1 MMLNISRDLF
11 ESFMR
16 TVVIGGAFSNEE
28 RTLGTGPL
36 AEKTQKDII
45 SGKRIDHRTPYLC
58 RVSGKG
64 GYAEGPTAIKRLQFR
79 NVSLLDHLVSV
90 ARGACV
96 FAELDLR
103 AMGVP
108 EDKIHLRIAI
118 LIAVAFLHDAD
129 KILGRERVDYLTPDD
144 IGQLL
149 QRYRIDKFLEASGI
163 KVSPEDL
170 LSMIHGVEVSRSGS
184 LRPGMRLLSA
194 EEAGDCHYARLAD
207 RLEGIFLHSE
217 AGLEEMVKELE
228 RFGGFRSQT
237 FAQGWRAVK
246 VRSAHTPFL
255 LNALQRG
262 LSAATQDLAAM
273 PPLIE
278 VHHDGEFLAI
288 IPEVVADR
296 IIDAAVARATRPLR
310 LGMRVMTN
318 PRGTRNIFDG
328 GSGPE
333 DLLDLLAQDAGEA
346 SKALFLHVE
355 LLTGQGSIRE
365 KIDGLLTALGLP
377 PDYAGLSKFSGKHYQ
392 AWPHRSDENEL
403 LTALRRDAAAIAV
416 GLGCAEPEH
425 KELAAKVPES
435 SQRENELL
443 GAIRA
448 SGNVVPEWLLHVDH
462 KLSRQTLLAAL
473 AAGLADRD
481 EDFRERL
488 LGFEGLLHLW
498 LCGDGEDR
506 AGLLAKIGD
515 PGAVFIDAATTWLR
529 SCMKGQFLS
538 ADETAGGRCH
548 FTNIP
553 VGLERRIDTKS
564 GLDGIKTSAFSGREG
579 RPESYESSRSQTL
592 VSPAAAA
599 EHRLRTLMGE
609 GRSGEVPAY
618 ISSPTMM
625 GLFASLNMKADADF
639 LQINHYDLMRQEVKP
654 GKSIWPEAQTYGQ
667 RIMFGRHVSI
677 PAKTEEVIALARMM
691 MQSALRL
698 SRPVHVFKGLPTPE
712 NAYVHFDFL
721 PGAVERGI
729 GGRSLRLEQMPDAI
743 EHLCILEQMM
753 AIPNLGLE
761 VTLRY
766 TDPTSRFAA
775 ACEALAVINR
785 LPEDKQKQLSHLK
798 MTLKS
803 TVWSPET
810 PMTAT
815 DNVLIDFARA
825 MTRVQAAPSRNAS
838 NSERTLG
845 LKVALDAIES
855 CAGEIHQ
862 TGTETLIAA
871 IAGGLENEFERSSRL
886 VWRGKD
892 KGLHFPRKAAFE
904 AATLFVDKVW
914 PVAFK
919 NRPPASKAR
928 RIALAVYQVAFE
940 NESYRKREQAPSV
953 TPPEQAEI

>member
-1 MMLNISRDLF
+1 MLNISRDLF

-16 TVVIGGAFSNEE
+16 TAVIGGAFSNEE

-36 AEKTQKDII
+36 AEKTQKDIT

-64 GYAEGPTAIKRLQFR
+64 GHVEGPSVIKRLQFR

-103 AMGVP
+103 AMGVS
-108 EDKIHLRIAI
+108 EDRIRPRLAI
-118 LIAVAFLHDAD
+118 LIAVGFLHDAD
-129 KILGRERVDYLTPDD
+129 KILGRERVEEITSDD
-144 IGQLL
+144 IAQLL
-149 QRYRIDKFLEASGI
+149 QRYRIDEFLKASGVEI
-163 KVSPEDL
+163 SPEDL

-184 LRPGMRLLSA
+184 LRSGMRLLSA

-207 RLEGIFLHSE
+207 RLEGLFLNSE
-217 AGLEEMVKELE
+217 AGLEALIKELE
-228 RFGGFRSQT
+228 KFGGFRSQV
-237 FAQGWRAVK
+237 FSHGWRAVT

-262 LSAATQDLAAM
+262 LSAATQNLTSM

-278 VHHDGEFLAI
+278 VHHDGEFLAV
-288 IPEVVADR
+288 IPESAADQ
-296 IIDAAVARATRPLR
+296 IIDAALARATRPLR

-318 PRGTRNIFDG
+318 PKGTRNILDG

-333 DLLDLLAQDAGEA
+333 DLLDLLARDPGEA
-346 SKALFLHVE
+346 SKALFLHVD
-355 LLTGQGSIRE
+355 LLTGQGSLRE
-365 KIDGLLTALGLP
+365 QIDTLLTPMGLP
-377 PDYAGLSKFSGKHYQ
+377 PDYAGLNKFGGKHYQ
-392 AWPHRSDENEL
+392 AWPCRGDDNEIL
-403 LTALRRDAAAIAV
+403 VAALRRDAAAIAV
-416 GLGCAEPEH
+416 GLGCAEPDD
-425 KELAAKVPES
+425 KKLASKVPDSTCRES
-435 SQRENELL
+435 ELL
-443 GAIRA
+443 EVIRQ
-448 SGNVVPEWLLHVDH
+448 SGQEVPEWLLDVGH
-462 KLSRQTLLAAL
+462 KLSRQTLLSAL
-473 AAGLADRD
+473 AAGLAERD
-481 EDFRERL
+481 EDLRERVF
-488 LGFEGLLHLW
+488 GFEGLLHLW
-498 LCGDGEDR
+498 LCGDGEER
-506 AGLLAKIGD
+506 AGLLAKLGD
-515 PGAVFIDAATTWLR
+515 PGAAFIDAAMTWLR
-529 SCMKGQFLS
+529 GCMKGQFLS

-639 LQINHYDLMRQEVKP
+639 LQINHYDLMRQEIKP
-654 GKSIWPEAQTYGQ
+654 GKTVWPEAQTYGQ
-667 RIMFGRHVSI
+667 RIMFARHVTI

-729 GGRSLRLEQMPDAI
+729 GGRSLRLEQIPDAI
-743 EHLCILEQMM
+743 DRLRILEQMI

-766 TDPTSRFAA
+766 ADPATRFAA

-785 LPEDKQKQLSHLK
+785 LPEDKQKQLAHLK

-803 TVWSPET
+803 IVRSPDT
-810 PMTAT
+810 PMTST

-886 VWRGKD
+886 AWRGKD

-904 AATLFVDKVW
+904 AATLFVEKVW
-914 PVAFK
+914 PIAFQS
-919 NRPPASKAR
+919 RPPASKAR

-940 NESYRKREQAPSV
+940 NESYRKREQAPDA
-953 TPPEQAEI
+953 TTPEQAEL